1 MPDEVINRASDIL
14 KVYENKEMK
23 RDIKIQEALPLDDL
37 IPKESNVEKE
47 LKALNILEITPIEAL
62 NILCKLKGEIK

>member
-1 MPDEVINRASDIL
+1 
-14 KVYENKEMK
+14 MK

-62 NILCKLKGEIK
+62 NILYKLKGEIK